1 MKRRQ
6 EAILNKDKV
15 RDLFNKISL
24 NSSYGYDIMNQADYS
39 KVKIVNKHKCSLAH
53 LTPTFRGAT
62 KLGEDL
68 CLVESVANS
77 FECKTCVQ
85 VGIATL
91 DIAKF
96 LYLNFIYNFMYKCL
110 DMNKAH
116 LVESDTD
123 SFYWA
128 VAGKGNSGFQ
138 DMIKDEEF
146 YMKHIGEYLTSDF
159 YGVNES
165 LDNPLDTMRFD
176 KRFGGLAIDKESK
189 NMVALASKMYCI
201 WDDSKETGKAKGVSQ
216 KFRREQYLEVLEQG
230 KIVEGVNRNLTMKDS
245 VMLPIHTTKT
255 ALTAIYCKFRVL
267 KDGSACVPFFLDV
280 EDI

>member
-24 NSSYGYDIMNQADYS
+24 DGSYGYDIKNDAKYL
-39 KVKIVNKHKCSLAH
+39 KTKIVNKHKCFLAH
-53 LTPTFRGAT
+53 LTPHFRSAT
-62 KLGEDL
+62 KLGDDL
-68 CLVESVANS
+68 YLVESVANS
-77 FECKTCVQ
+77 FECKTCVH

-110 DMNKAH
+110 DMDRAH

-128 VAGKGNSGFQ
+128 VAGRGNSGFQ
-138 DMIKDEEF
+138 DIIKDEEF

-159 YGVNES
+159 YGVS
-165 LDNPLDTMRFD
+165 KTFDNPLDKMCFD
-176 KRFGGLAIDKESK
+176 KRFGGLAIEKQSK
-189 NMVALASKMYCI
+189 NMVALASKLYVI
-201 WDDSKETGKAKGVSQ
+201 WDDEKEINKAKGVSQ
-216 KFRREQYLEVLEQG
+216 KFKRDQYLEVLEQG
-230 KIVEGVNRNLTMKDS
+230 KIVQGANRTLTMKDGS
-245 VMLPIHTTKT
+245 MSHIHTTKT
-255 ALTAIYCKFRVL
+255 ALTAIYTKMRVL
-267 KDGSACVPFFLDV
+267 QDGSFCSPLFLDV
-280 EDI
+280 EDL